1 VGEGD
6 AMSATALSPAD
17 LREQVRAFLVREA
30 DLMDTYQ
37 YDDWLALWSHD
48 GNYWV
53 PCNEDD
59 YDPARHVSIIY
70 DDYGRLQERC
80 FRLNGDA
87 AHSQDPPSRLCRI
100 IGNEQV
106 SQSCDGQVRV
116 RANMILVEVRA
127 GEKNVYG
134 ARLEYVLDEADG
146 SFKIKRKKV
155 ILLDNDEPLGNL
167 TFLL

>member
-1 VGEGD
+1 MSTVSTPVGE
-6 AMSATALSPAD
+6 
-17 LREQVRAFLVREA
+17 LRAQVTAFLAHEA
-30 DLMDTYQ
+30 DLMDQ
-37 YDDWLALWSHD
+37 HRYDDWLELWAAD
-48 GNYWV
+48 GIYWV

-59 YDPARHVSIIY
+59 YDPKRHVSIIY

-80 FRLNGDA
+80 FRLNSEG

-100 IGNEQV
+100 VGNEQV
-106 SQSCDGQVRV
+106 SGDDDGDVRV

-134 ARLEYVLDEADG
+134 ARLQYTLRPAGD
-146 SFKIKRKKV
+146 SFRIRHKKV

>member
-6 AMSATALSPAD
+6 AMSTVAGSLGE
-17 LREQVRAFLVREA
+17 LREHVNGFLVHEA
-30 DLMDTYQ
+30 DLVDQ
-37 YDDWLALWSHD
+37 HRYDDWLALWSPD
-48 GNYWV
+48 GIYWV

-59 YDPARHVSIIY
+59 YDPVRHVSIIY

-80 FRLNGDA
+80 FRLNSEG

-106 SQSCDGQVRV
+106 SPDLDGDVQV
-116 RANMILVEVRA
+116 RANMILVEVRS

-134 ARLEYVLDEADG
+134 ARLEYTLQPDG
-146 SFKIKRKKV
+146 DSFKIRKKKV
-155 ILLDNDEPLGNL
+155 VLLDNDEPLGNL